1 METNAPSFS
10 IFLKEELLKRQ
21 SKNTSYSL
29 RAFSK
34 SLGLSS
40 SFVSK
45 VLNGKKNIS
54 PKTMMTIASRIEV
67 DEEVIETLLS
77 HHPKYKAEASVFESV
92 AIDQFQYISD
102 WHHFAI
108 LEAVTLYDFESNPK
122 WFANRLGITEDRA
135 ALALQRLIR
144 LGMLKT
150 NSEGEITGL
159 VKNHTTIGVTAPS
172 SANTEHERQLL
183 HKAIEALDEFSTTER
198 SQSSMTMAIPASRFL
213 EAKEKIKTFQREMTT
228 FLQRKGKRD
237 SVYQLSVSFFPLTKT
252 NNKPRRTK

>member
-1 METNAPSFS
+1 MQTNTQPFS

-21 SKNTSYSL
+21 IKNTNYSL

-40 SFVSK
+40 SFISK

-54 PKTMMTIASRIEV
+54 PKTMITIASRIDA
-67 DEEVIETLLS
+67 DEEVIEGLLLN
-77 HHPKYKAEASVFESV
+77 HPGYKMQESAYKNL
-92 AIDQFQYISD
+92 AIDEFQCISD

-108 LEAVTLYDFESNPK
+108 LEAVTLNDFEPQAK
-122 WFANRLGITEDRA
+122 WFANRLGITEERA
-135 ALALQRLIR
+135 ALAIQRLTR

-150 NSEGEITGL
+150 NAASEIIGI
-159 VKNHTTIGVTAPS
+159 VQNYTTIGVATPS

-183 HKAIEALDEFSTTER
+183 QKAIEALDQFSTTER
-198 SQSSMTMAIPASRFL
+198 SQTSMTMAIPVSRFI
-213 EAKEKIKTFQREMTT
+213 EAKDKIKKFQREMTT

-237 SVYQLSVSFFPLTKT
+237 SVYQLSVSFFPLTKS